1 MAQIKKKYERPKMKV
16 FELVSQGPLICT
28 SGGGLGNPG
37 GYDDGDDPFA
47 P

>member
-28 SGGGLGNPG
+28 SGGPLNNPG
-37 GYDDGDDPFA
+37 DYDDGGNPFN